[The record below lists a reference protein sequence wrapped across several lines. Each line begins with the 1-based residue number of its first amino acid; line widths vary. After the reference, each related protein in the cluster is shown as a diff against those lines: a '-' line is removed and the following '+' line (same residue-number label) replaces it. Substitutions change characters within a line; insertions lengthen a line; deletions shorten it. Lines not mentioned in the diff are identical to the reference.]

1 MSLFHHLR
9 QSRRRQWHRQST
21 GRGYEGE
28 RHGGR
33 HRRPGYDLGTRNN
46 GKLRTAGFRAA
57 LQEGG
62 IKECALEQMQNYT
75 ANETFKYTQD
85 MLTANP
91 NMKGMF
97 IETDQPTM
105 GALRAIKAARREGSV
120 LVAGFDGIPEF
131 VELLKQ
137 GQIVASGMQQP
148 YLMGVRSGEA
158 LLKHIKGEQVEK
170 QILVPI
176 LIVTS
181 KNVDELLPTIKETV
195 FANEMK

>member
-1 MSLFHHLR
+1 
-9 QSRRRQWHRQST
+9 
-21 GRGYEGE
+21 
-28 RHGGR
+28 
-33 HRRPGYDLGTRNN
+33 
-46 GKLRTAGFRAA
+46 
-57 LQEGG
+57 
-62 IKECALEQMQNYT
+62 
-75 ANETFKYTQD
+75 
-85 MLTANP
+85 
-91 NMKGMF
+91 MKGMF

-105 GALRAIKAARREGSV
+105 GALRAIKAARRAGSV

-131 VELLKQ
+131 VDLLKQ

-181 KNVDELLPTIKETV
+181 KNIDQLLPTIKETV